1 MATLQNTNAYV
12 KFVRGTRT
20 AWETLK
26 AQGQIYDD
34 TLYFI
39 YETAGSSTGVLYL
52 GTKQIGGTDGE
63 QPVPIHLDDLDD
75 VLLSANIEPNNLL
88 IFNGEQWVNGTIED
102 ILKFDSNV
110 FELDASNSLT
120 LFGFT
125 AAKVGTIPQKSN
137 EGKISW
143 VEPGNISE
151 ITELQN
157 QLKEVYNKDEVN
169 NLITSEIAKVDHLS
183 YKKVGSL
190 DDIDTTS
197 SNFIYL
203 VPTEE
208 EENNQYDEYMVIDGD
223 LERVG
228 NWSVDLSD
236 YVTTTT
242 FNTTVGELNDSIS
255 GLTDK
260 VDAGNNSINELNQFK
275 TAVGDLSELVVRNEG
290 DTLIKQVNHL
300 TQQLTWQEIAE

>member
-1 MATLQNTNAYV
+1 MATLQNTSAYV
-12 KFVRGTRT
+12 KFVRGTRA
-20 AWETLK
+20 AWDVLK
-26 AQGQIYDD
+26 TQGQVYDD

-75 VLLSANIEPNNLL
+75 VLLSADIEPNSLL
-88 IFNGEQWVNGTIED
+88 IFNGEQWINGTIED

-110 FELDASNSLT
+110 FELDSSNSLT
-120 LFGFT
+120 LSGFAT
-125 AAKVGTIPQKSN
+125 AKVGTIPQKSD

-157 QLKEVYNKDEVN
+157 QLKEVYNKEEVN

-190 DDIDTTS
+190 DDIDTAS

-208 EENNQYDEYMVIDGD
+208 EENNQYDEYMVIDGN

-228 NWSVDLSD
+228 NWNVDLSG
-236 YVTTTT
+236 YITTEI
-242 FNTTVGELNDSIS
+242 FNTAVGELNDSIS
-255 GLTDK
+255 GLTDR
-260 VDAGNNSINELNQFK
+260 VDAGSNSIDELNQFK
-275 TAVGDLSELVVRNEG
+275 TAVGDLSKLVVNNEEY
-290 DTLIKQVNHL
+290 TLIEQVNHL
-300 TQQLTWQEIAE
+300 TQQLTWQEIVE